1 MAIRTIFSCLSTL
14 FKNYKLYIVGYW
26 IIGVGWLI
34 NPFMHNVV
42 KWPNILWK
50 SCGVN
55 TAGFLK
61 YIWPFYNIMHERV
74 KKLSL
79 MIKKWQ
85 TTHVKHVKEFYET
98 LFIKREQKLIE
109 MKWKIFS
116 ALLIFQNS
124 LKIKR
129 NFVKKF

>member
-1 MAIRTIFSCLSTL
+1 MAIRTIFSCLSTF

-74 KKLSL
+74 KKGLEQSTSLTIDAIFFLKMLPLTMSISWPVFMIYSFLDQKIYPTKALSQS
-79 MIKKWQ
+79 WWSSY
-85 TTHVKHVKEFYET
+85 HHRF
-98 LFIKREQKLIE
+98 
-109 MKWKIFS
+109 
-116 ALLIFQNS
+116 
-124 LKIKR
+124 
-129 NFVKKF
+129 